1 LKHTPTEIPAIAEN
15 IMQWYD
21 QSGRHL
27 PWRNLRNPYAIWL
40 SEVILQQTRV
50 DQGLKY
56 WERFLEVL
64 PTVEDLASAPESQIK
79 GLWSGLG
86 YYRRADLLHRG
97 SKQIASTGWPK
108 GYAAWLEVPGIGP
121 YTAAALASIV
131 DGEVVPA
138 LDGNAYRVYSR
149 IADWSEPIETARSKA
164 FINSFALNQLHPKR
178 PGDFNQAVMDLAQA
192 LCTPKKP
199 KCSECPVQ
207 EMCAARRAG
216 SAELRPVKTRTL
228 KVIEHDLHF
237 GIPRRGPLFGLV
249 RRPVGGIWSG
259 LYTLPELA
267 TVPAEGTL
275 QVLDH
280 RLSHRK
286 LRLHFYSEFEGS
298 SEPEIWLTR
307 EEWNAHGMPQAF
319 VHWLTKFPYI

>member
-1 LKHTPTEIPAIAEN
+1 LKQSPTEIPAVAEK
-15 IMQWYD
+15 IIQWYD
-21 QSGRHL
+21 KSGRHL
-27 PWRNLRNPYAIWL
+27 PWRELRNPYAIWL

-50 DQGLKY
+50 EQGRSY
-56 WERFLEVL
+56 WERFLQEL
-64 PTVEDLASAPESQIK
+64 PTVEDLAAASDTQIK

-97 SKQIASTGWPK
+97 AKQIARTGWPQGTK
-108 GYAAWLEVPGIGP
+108 EWLEVPGIGP

-138 LDGNAYRVYSR
+138 LDGNAFRVYSR
-149 IADWSEPIETARSKA
+149 LADWSEPIETSRSKA
-164 FINSFALNQLHPKR
+164 FIYSLALNFVHPKR

-199 KCSECPVQ
+199 KCNECPVQ
-207 EMCAARRAG
+207 ELCAARSAG

-228 KVIEHDLHF
+228 KVTEQDLHF
-237 GIPRRGPLFGLV
+237 AVPRRGHQFGLV
-249 RRPVGGIWSG
+249 QRPLGGIWSG

-267 TVPAEGTL
+267 TVPPGFTP

-286 LRLHFYSEFEGS
+286 LRVHFYPEFEGS

-307 EEWNAHGMPQAF
+307 EEWSKRGMPQAF
-319 VHWLTKFPYI
+319 VHWLTEFPYI

>member
-1 LKHTPTEIPAIAEN
+1 LKHSPTEIPAIAEN
-15 IMQWYD
+15 IMRWYD

-50 DQGLKY
+50 DQGLKF
-56 WERFLEVL
+56 WERFLQEL

-97 SKQIASTGWPK
+97 AKQIATNGWPK
-108 GYAAWLEVPGIGP
+108 GCKAWLEVPGVGP

-149 IADWSEPIETARSKA
+149 VADWSEPIESSQSKA
-164 FINSFALNQLHPKR
+164 FIYSFALGHLHPQR

-192 LCTPKKP
+192 ICTPKKP
-199 KCSECPVQ
+199 KCSECPIHDS
-207 EMCAARRAG
+207 CAARRAG
-216 SAELRPVKTRTL
+216 TAELLPVKLRKL
-228 KVIEHDLHF
+228 KVVNQDMHF
-237 GIPRRGPLFGLV
+237 AVPRRGPLFGLIQ
-249 RRPVGGIWSG
+249 RPLGGIWSG

-267 TVPAEGTL
+267 TVPPEFTPQIL
-275 QVLDH
+275 EH
-280 RLSHRK
+280 RLSHRRLK
-286 LRLHFYSEFEGS
+286 LHFYSGFAGS
-298 SEPEIWLTR
+298 SEPKIWLTH
-307 EEWNAHGMPQAF
+307 EEWSARGMPQAF
-319 VHWLTKFPYI
+319 VHWLTNFPYI